1 MKKVLFF
8 VLEIICCISVYAQTD
23 DPVDKVV
30 FETVPVPDY
39 SAYILTPK
47 APAQKPLLSRSS

>member
-1 MKKVLFF
+1 MKKVLIFILGIF
-8 VLEIICCISVYAQTD
+8 CCASVFAQTD